1 MCVDLRSRPAFGRP
15 RITPKEFKPLV
26 ETMAK
31 EVDRQRKRIGGNFV
45 VVFAISRQ
53 VDRDLIRKV
62 LPECTFV
69 TLTLTREVL
78 RKRLL
83 ARHDEKAEAD
93 TIKYFT
99 NCYDLY
105 EIPDKNESNTYN
117 IDVTNEMTR
126 DDVVSCVEKILQDI

>member
-1 MCVDLRSRPAFGRP
+1 MYVDNR
-15 RITPKEFKPLV
+15 TVK

-53 VDRDLIRKV
+53 VERDLIRKV

-69 TLTLTREVL
+69 TLTLTREAL

-99 NCYDLY
+99 NC
-105 EIPDKNESNTYN
+105 
-117 IDVTNEMTR
+117 
-126 DDVVSCVEKILQDI
+126 